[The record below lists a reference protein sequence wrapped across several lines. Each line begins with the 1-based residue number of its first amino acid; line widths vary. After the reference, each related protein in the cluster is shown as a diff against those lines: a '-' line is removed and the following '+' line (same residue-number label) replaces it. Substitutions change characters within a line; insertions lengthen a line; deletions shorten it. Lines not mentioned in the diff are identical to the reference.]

1 MSRRL
6 PSRLAVG
13 KDLRSDVQLAQ
24 NPDPELNRAEI
35 AELRRSID
43 GVRRMVE
50 RRSVTL
56 QGAAKEASEIDLQLD
71 PLDESAR
78 QYCFGGTSVPTR
90 QRPAPL
96 FVAWM
101 RHCNRAAANLLDEQ
115 PIRMA
120 ETETS
125 GIEQPGIEQE
135 ALLELIDEL
144 EKRLEL
150 LSRIH

>member
-6 PSRLAVG
+6 PSRLAAG
-13 KDLRSDVQLAQ
+13 KDLRIDVQHAQ

-56 QGAAKEASEIDLQLD
+56 QGVEEEASEIDLQLD
-71 PLDESAR
+71 PLDKSAR
-78 QYCFGGTSVPTR
+78 QYCFGGTFGRPR
-90 QRPAPL
+90 QRSAPL
-96 FVAWM
+96 FVAWI
-101 RHCNRAAANLLDEQ
+101 RHCNRAAANLLDEK
-115 PIRMA
+115 PIRVPA
-120 ETETS
+120 NGS
-125 GIEQPGIEQE
+125 PAIERE

-144 EKRLEL
+144 EQRLEL
-150 LSRIH
+150 ISRLH

>member
-1 MSRRL
+1 M
-6 PSRLAVG
+6 
-13 KDLRSDVQLAQ
+13 DVQLAQ
-24 NPDPELNRAEI
+24 TSDPELNRAEI

-50 RRSVTL
+50 RRSVTS
-56 QGAAKEASEIDLQLD
+56 QGAEEEASEIDLQLD

-78 QYCFGGTSVPTR
+78 QYCFGGSFVGPR
-90 QRPAPL
+90 QRSAPL

-101 RHCNRAAANLLDEQ
+101 RHCNRAAAELLDEK
-115 PIRMA
+115 PVCVA
-120 ETETS
+120 ANGT
-125 GIEQPGIEQE
+125 PYIEQE

-150 LSRIH
+150 ISRIH